1 MTIQSNAS
9 PSPTAQT
16 SGGSRDPLARPGIA
30 PGLIQMNGDK
40 EEKKPEGGGLEEK
53 LFKTRQLMLSGGVNE
68 KLARGIITSLLAL
81 EADDPKKPITI
92 LMNSPGGSVNDGMAI
107 YDTIRFI
114 EAPVRIVCLGL
125 AASIATIILIAADKS
140 RRLCLPNTRL
150 LIHQPLIPMQ
160 VFGPASDL
168 EITATEILK
177 TREKINHMLADACG
191 QPLARVEK
199 DTQRDYWMSAEQAL
213 EYGLISG
220 IVSTRAELE
229 AL

>member
-1 MTIQSNAS
+1 MTIRPTS
-9 PSPTAQT
+9 PQQAPTGLTVLA
-16 SGGSRDPLARPGIA
+16 SGGDVRN
-30 PGLIQMNGDK
+30 NGEK

-53 LFKTRQLMLSGGVNE
+53 LFKTRQIMLTGGVNE
-68 KLARGIITSLLAL
+68 KLARGVITSLLAL

-107 YDTIRFI
+107 YDTIKFI
-114 EAPVRIVCLGL
+114 EAPVRILCTGL
-125 AASIATIILIAADKS
+125 AASIATIILIATDKKY
-140 RRLCLPNTRL
+140 RLTMPNTRL

-177 TREKINHMLADACG
+177 TREKINRMLADACG
-191 QPLARVEK
+191 QPLERVER

-213 EYGLISG
+213 EYGLVSK
-220 IVSTRAELE
+220 IVSTRTELDTVK
-229 AL
+229 